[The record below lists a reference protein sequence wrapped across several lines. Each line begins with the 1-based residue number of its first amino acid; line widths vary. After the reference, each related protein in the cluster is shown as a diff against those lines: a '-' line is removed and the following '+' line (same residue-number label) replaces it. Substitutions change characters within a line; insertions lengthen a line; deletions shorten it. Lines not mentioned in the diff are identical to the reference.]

1 MKSNPIGIFDSG
13 IGGLTIAHNIKKR
26 LPYEKIIYFGDTKHL
41 PYGEKSNEA
50 IKQFSE
56 KIIAFLKTKKC
67 KAIIIACNSASSV
80 AFNELEKKNKKV
92 MIFNVVDPI
101 INYIKNN
108 IKNCKIG
115 VIGTK
120 ATVRSKIYKKK
131 ITRISNNNV
140 SSLATPLLAPMIEEG
155 YFNEAISNTVIN
167 NYLSNAKLKNIT
179 HLILACTHYPLIQ
192 QEINNYYNGCVSV
205 FQSSKIITD
214 YITNK
219 LRENDLLNNNKR
231 TIKDSFYVSNFT
243 KSFEKSAK
251 LFFKEKIQLKEIDL
265 DT

>member
-1 MKSNPIGIFDSG
+1 MITS
-13 IGGLTIAHNIKKR
+13 L
-26 LPYEKIIYFGDTKHL
+26 KIIFKNL
-41 PYGEKSNEA
+41 
-50 IKQFSE
+50 F
-56 KIIAFLKTKKC
+56 
-67 KAIIIACNSASSV
+67 SSV
-80 AFNELEKKNKKV
+80 DIPTESINHLVKSKKNKKV

-192 QEINNYYNGCVSV
+192 QEINNYTTIVAV
-205 FQSSKIITD
+205 FD
-214 YITNK
+214 
-219 LRENDLLNNNKR
+219 
-231 TIKDSFYVSNFT
+231 
-243 KSFEKSAK
+243 
-251 LFFKEKIQLKEIDL
+251 
-265 DT
+265 

>member
-192 QEINNYYNGCVSV
+192 QEINNYYNGRVSV
-205 FQSSKIITD
+205 FESSKIITD